1 MLKDRIKPGTLVK
14 LLIWLVPLA
23 LILANGR
30 LTLLWVYLVISAIVL
45 IISAI
50 SDDEKEHRNGQRKG
64 YLGVYGNKTKG
75 PGGIN
80 IYRRFGYVQ
89 TGLPT
94 DELYKDLPGSRENP
108 VTATRNR
115 AD

>member
-1 MLKDRIKPGTLVK
+1 MLKNRIKPGTLVK

-30 LTLLWVYLVISAIVL
+30 LTLLWVYLVISALVL
-45 IISAI
+45 IANAM
-50 SDDEKEHRNGQRKG
+50 SDDEKAHRNGQRKG
-64 YLGVYGNKTKG
+64 YLGLYGNKTKG
-75 PGGIN
+75 LGIN
-80 IYRRFGYVQ
+80 SFMRPGYGQ
-89 TGLPT
+89 TGLPS

-108 VTATRNR
+108 VGENRNR